1 VKSVSTLKGMYSGAI
16 DESGEDY
23 SLINS
28 AASKTLVIKDGD
40 PLLQQPNL
48 GQILSELRDIYDT
61 IGRPCYRNKAKTR
74 EYMHKRMTLLL
85 CGTASLRHLD
95 DSELGER
102 TLDCVVM
109 KKIDDDLEDEVLVG
123 IASRSFRS
131 LKIEANGKAE
141 THYDS
146 DMLKAMQLTGGYVEW
161 LREHIS
167 ERLDGL
173 TVPESVEYTCT
184 RLGKFVAHLRARPS
198 KKQKET
204 IQREFASR
212 LTTQFCRLAGCL
224 AIVLNKTTVDN
235 DVMRRVRRVAMDT
248 SDGATFK
255 IVDYLRQNPEGGA
268 LLSVAAIISQSTD
281 DTARLLQFLVHIEVV
296 EQFAMEGQV
305 RGTRIRYRLM
315 PRMVRMWHAVH
326 KEI

>member
-1 VKSVSTLKGMYSGAI
+1 M
-16 DESGEDY
+16 
-23 SLINS
+23 
-28 AASKTLVIKDGD
+28 IKDGD

-61 IGRPCYRNKAKTR
+61 IGRPNYRNKAQTR
-74 EYMHKRMTLLL
+74 EYMHRRMTLLL
-85 CGTASLRHLD
+85 CGTASLRQLD

-109 KKIDDDLEDEVLVG
+109 KKIDDDLEDEVLDG
-123 IASRSFRS
+123 IADRCFDN
-131 LKIEANGKAE
+131 LGIEVNGKAE
-141 THYDS
+141 GHYDT

-161 LREHIS
+161 LREHAS
-167 ERLDGL
+167 KLLDEL
-173 TVPESVEYTCT
+173 RPTVSKEVKHMCT

-212 LTTQFCRLAGCL
+212 LTTQFGRLAGCL

-235 DVMRRVRRVAMDT
+235 EVMQRVRRVAMDT

-255 IVDYLRQNPEGGA
+255 IVDYLRQNPEGAA
-268 LLSVAAIISQSTD
+268 LLSVASIISQSTD
-281 DTARLLQFLVHIEVV
+281 DTARLLQFLIHIEVV
-296 EQFAMEGQV
+296 ENFVMEGQV
-305 RGTRIRYRLM
+305 KGTRIRYRLT

-326 KEI
+326 AEV